1 MNGMMQGL
9 YAICSSISPVIYLL
23 VACALI
29 VIGVMFIIP
38 SEKSKQAAKGA
49 LPWVAVGCGLVIGAL
64 TIATEVSSKFVF

>member
-1 MNGMMQGL
+1 MTALMQGL
-9 YAICSSISPVIYLL
+9 YDICSTVSPVIYLL
-23 VACALI
+23 AACSLI
-29 VIGVMFIIP
+29 IIGVMFIIP